1 MSLGQRLRRSPLAQL
16 WLARFRELYRDPS
29 AIFWIYGFPI
39 LMVVALGIAF
49 RSQPVETIRVDLV
62 EGEGAPAI
70 AELLRRGSGVP
81 GLRFVVALNPAE
93 LARSRLRTGKTDL
106 VVALEQ
112 RGEGRAN
119 APRYRFS
126 YDGTRPEG
134 RLARSAVND
143 RLQVASGRREAAQ
156 VLPDHRVTE
165 AGGRYIDFLVPGL
178 LGMSLMG
185 GGMWGVGYVIVDMR
199 IRKLLRRFLAT
210 PMRRRHFL
218 AAIMLSR
225 LVFMIPEILVL
236 LLFAHLAFGVAI
248 YGSLLAVTGLILLGA
263 FTFAGIGLLVASRAR
278 TIEAVSGLL
287 NLVMMPMWILSG
299 IFFSW
304 ERFPEALHPAIRALP
319 LTALNDALRATM
331 LEGAGLAALLAPVTI
346 LAAWGGLCFVLALR
360 WFRWS

>member
-1 MSLGQRLRRSPLAQL
+1 MSPLRQRLRRSPLLQL

-49 RSQPVETIRVDLV
+49 RSQPVETIRVDV
-62 EGEGAPAI
+62 I
-70 AELLRRGSGVP
+70 AHADAAETARLLGRRSDAH
-81 GLRFVVALNPAE
+81 LRLQVAVHPAE
-93 LARSRLRTGKTDL
+93 LARRRLRTGKTDL
-106 VVALEQ
+106 VIELSRAGSGGGAL
-112 RGEGRAN
+112 
-119 APRYRFS
+119 RYRFS
-126 YDGTRPEG
+126 FDESRPEG
-134 RLARSAVND
+134 RLARAAVND
-143 RLQVASGRREAAQ
+143 RLQAASGRRDTAQ
-156 VLPDHRVTE
+156 VLPDRRTTE
-165 AGGRYIDFLVPGL
+165 SGGRYIDFLVPGL

-218 AAIMLSR
+218 SAIMLSR
-225 LVFMIPEILVL
+225 LVFMLPEILVL
-236 LLFAHLAFGVAI
+236 LLFAYFAFGVVI
-248 YGSLLAVTGLILLGA
+248 YGSLLTVTGLILLGA

-304 ERFPEALHPAIRALP
+304 ERFPEAFHPVIQALP
-319 LTALNDALRATM
+319 LTALNDALRAAM
-331 LEGAGLAALLAPVTI
+331 LEGASTGALLLPVAI
-346 LAAWGGLCFVLALR
+346 LAAWGSVSFALALR
-360 WFRWS
+360 FFRWS

>member
-62 EGEGAPAI
+62 AQDGAAAI
-70 AELLRRGSGVP
+70 AELLRRGGGVP
-81 GLRFVVALNPAE
+81 GLRFTVAVNPAE
-93 LARSRLRTGKTDL
+93 LARRRLRTGKTDL
-106 VVALEQ
+106 VVALEP
-112 RGEGRAN
+112 RVVG

-126 YDGTRPEG
+126 YDETRPEG

-143 RLQVASGRREAAQ
+143 RLQVSSGRRDVAE
-156 VLPDHRVTE
+156 VLPDHRSTE

-178 LGMSLMG
+178 LGMSLMS

-248 YGSLLAVTGLILLGA
+248 YGSLLAIAGLILLGA
-263 FTFAGIGLLVASRAR
+263 FAFAGIGLLVASRAR

-304 ERFPEALHPAIRALP
+304 ERFPDALHPAIRALP

-331 LEGAGLAALLAPVTI
+331 LEGAGPGALLAPVAT
-346 LAAWGGLCFVLALR
+346 LAAWGGVSFVLALR